1 MPASSF
7 ANARSNTKR
16 HAQFSGA
23 QMHRVLGH
31 ASLEV
36 ISHVSDAVLDVTIT
50 SLASSTIDCETYS
63 VSKATKVISRRTEVD
78 VLENGI
84 LFDRTT

>member
-16 HAQFSGA
+16 HAQFSGT
-23 QMHRVLGH
+23 QMHRVLRH
-31 ASLEV
+31 VSLEV

-50 SLASSTIDCETYS
+50 SSTPSTIDYETYS

-78 VLENGI
+78 VPENGI
-84 LFDRTT
+84 PFDRTT